1 MNSNIEY
8 LTFALRFAAVLH
20 LVALSVVMLF
30 CTTVDY
36 GFGTTQIMIAFFLVT
51 CSVWLVYLSVCV
63 SSSEQQSPPSQS
75 RFQSTNSEL

>member
-1 MNSNIEY
+1 MNSNTEY
-8 LTFALRFAAVLH
+8 LTFALRFVAVLH

-36 GFGTTQIMIAFFLVT
+36 GFGTTKIMIAFFLAT
-51 CSVWLVYLSVCV
+51 CSVWLIYLSVCV